1 MAVEFR
7 CEHCGALLSADADAG
22 AEVQCPH
29 CDNVSIVPAGL
40 ASLPHPQM
48 PGEEADA
55 SGADAAYE
63 EDMAEGDVEPPEA
76 PSDED
81 GDPSDEDYDEDEE
94 EEEEDDLFGEPSA
107 AAQAMIKATPWI
119 IAVFANA
126 AVMLILVFIT
136 ILVSGAMT
144 GTDIIVPDARL
155 SDNPGGAVN
164 PTQQQNQQRTRSV
177 RPTPTRKFSKK
188 ESVAVDSGR
197 TSDSS
202 ELIGMAAGGASGG
215 SPFGTTAGGGG
226 GPASSFYGTGGNAHH
241 IVYAI
246 DRSGSMGQGGKMTL
260 LRQQLMLSIAGLKPV
275 QDFHVIMFSS
285 VRGEA
290 PKEKSPKYL
299 TAATDEFRL
308 QVAKFLDD
316 IGEAEGDTVAA
327 PAIKRAMLVLA
338 DADPKK
344 PGKMI
349 YLLTDGELSD
359 IEEVFKTLGEL
370 NKRKDVHINTFLL
383 SENEE
388 KLPAQ
393 TLNRIATENGGQY
406 KHVSPDEVY

>member
-29 CDNVSIVPAGL
+29 CDELSVVPAGL
-40 ASLPHPQM
+40 ASLPHPQV
-48 PGEEADA
+48 PGEQAGETPAGGVHD
-55 SGADAAYE
+55 
-63 EDMAEGDVEPPEA
+63 EDMVEP
-76 PSDED
+76 
-81 GDPSDEDYDEDEE
+81 DPSTGETSHSAPDGELDEDEE
-94 EEEEDDLFGEPSA
+94 EDDFFGEPSA
-107 AAQAMIKATPWI
+107 AAQAMLKATPWI

-136 ILVSGAMT
+136 ILVSGALT
-144 GTDIIVPDARL
+144 GTDIVVPDARL
-155 SDNPGGAVN
+155 SENPGGSVN
-164 PTQQQNQQRTRSV
+164 PANTQVSERTRSV

-226 GPASSFYGTGGNAHH
+226 GPASSFYGTGGTAHH

-260 LRQQLMLSIAGLKPV
+260 LRQQLMLSIAGLQST

-285 VRGEA
+285 ARGEA

-299 TAATDEFRL
+299 TLANDDSRL
-308 QVAKFLDD
+308 QVAKFLDE

-327 PAIKRAMLVLA
+327 PALKRAMAVLA
-338 DADPKK
+338 DADPKR

-349 YLLTDGELSD
+349 YLLTDGELGD
-359 IEEVFKTLGEL
+359 MREVFKTLDDLNEL
-370 NKRKDVHINTFLL
+370 KDVYINTFLL

-388 KLPAQ
+388 KLPAD
-393 TLNRIATENGGQY
+393 TLKKIAKDNGGQY